1 MQAFLQ
7 LRAHC
12 RVRLHFLFFIFTL
25 HSTSPRPVF
34 VNNDGNDDVWCD
46 VLCHGAVHA
55 LANMKSRREHSSE
68 EDDWSP
74 PADPLPIYQQRY
86 NYLT

>member
-1 MQAFLQ
+1 
-7 LRAHC
+7 LRVVVAKKSQ
-12 RVRLHFLFFIFTL
+12 
-25 HSTSPRPVF
+25 HSALIA
-34 VNNDGNDDVWCD
+34 DDDVDD
-46 VLCHGAVHA
+46 VIVWHRMYTVHA
-55 LANMKSRREHSSE
+55 LANMKSRRENSSE

>member
-1 MQAFLQ
+1 
-7 LRAHC
+7 
-12 RVRLHFLFFIFTL
+12 
-25 HSTSPRPVF
+25 
-34 VNNDGNDDVWCD
+34 
-46 VLCHGAVHA
+46 
-55 LANMKSRREHSSE
+55 MKSRRENSSE

>member
-1 MQAFLQ
+1 MLQ
-7 LRAHC
+7 LFVTTLQLILASGC
-12 RVRLHFLFFIFTL
+12 REELQ
-25 HSTSPRPVF
+25 HSDLIV
-34 VNNDGNDDVWCD
+34 NDDDDDVIVW
-46 VLCHGAVHA
+46 HRMYIVHA